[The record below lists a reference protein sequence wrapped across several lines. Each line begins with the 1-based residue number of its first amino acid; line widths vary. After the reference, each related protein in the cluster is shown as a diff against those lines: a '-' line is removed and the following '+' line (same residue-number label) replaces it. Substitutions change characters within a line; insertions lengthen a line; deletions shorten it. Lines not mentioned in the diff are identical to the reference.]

1 MATVCAGTL
10 ALMDAGIPIKAPVSG
25 IAMGLILDPETKKYA
40 VLSDILGDEDHLGDM
55 DFKVTGTEK
64 GITACQMDIKV
75 DGLPYEILTEALLQA
90 KAGRL
95 HILGKITETL
105 ASPREEMKESAP
117 RIEQLFID
125 KDMIGAVIGPG
136 GKVIQE
142 IQKESETTITL
153 EEQETKAKVSIF
165 GTNGTGVKLALKR
178 VLAIAAK
185 PEIGTVYDGKV
196 KAIMPYG
203 AFVEIMPGKDGLLH
217 VSEIKWEKVD
227 DVSKILEEGE
237 EIKVK
242 LVAIDPKSG
251 KLKLSR
257 KVLLPKPEKETTAE

>member
-1 MATVCAGTL
+1 M
-10 ALMDAGIPIKAPVSG
+10 
-25 IAMGLILDPETKKYA
+25 
-40 VLSDILGDEDHLGDM
+40 
-55 DFKVTGTEK
+55 
-64 GITACQMDIKV
+64 
-75 DGLPYEILTEALLQA
+75 TEALLQA

-95 HILGKITETL
+95 HILDKITETL
-105 ASPREEMKESAP
+105 AEPRSEMKESAP

-153 EEQETKAKVSIF
+153 EELEENAKVSIF
-165 GTNGTGVKLALKR
+165 GTNGAGVKLALKR

-185 PEIGTVYDGKV
+185 PEVGVVYEGKV

-217 VSEIKWEKVD
+217 VSEIKWEK
-227 DVSKILEEGE
+227 S
-237 EIKVK
+237 
-242 LVAIDPKSG
+242 
-251 KLKLSR
+251 
-257 KVLLPKPEKETTAE
+257 